1 MGGAARQS
9 CDNPDSMQN
18 ILIMTCFL
26 FGLAIGMVLAW
37 MVLRPAAR
45 QAYERAK
52 AEWEPERAVLNERL
66 QNKEQQYKE
75 LQAALD
81 DARQKLADTFKALSA
96 EALQSNNQAFL
107 DLAKATLERTQ
118 ETARGDLELRQQA
131 IADLVRPVRESLE
144 KVDSKIRELE
154 TARSG
159 AYAGLSE
166 QVRALL
172 ETQAQL
178 RSETSRLATALRSPS
193 VRGRWGE
200 IQLKRVV
207 EMAGMLEHCDFYS
220 QPVTTTE
227 EGRLRPDLLVRLPGG
242 KNIVVDAK
250 TPLEAYLAASESSG
264 DETRR
269 TLLQDHARQV
279 RAHIATLARKQ
290 YWEQFDPA
298 PEFVVLF
305 LPGESFFSAALQADP
320 SLIEAGAGQRVI
332 LATPTTLIALL
343 RAVAYGWS
351 QENIAQNAAEISRL
365 GKELYKRLAY
375 MSGHWD
381 RLGKSLERA
390 VEAYNEAAGSLES
403 RVLVTA
409 RKFEELETSPF
420 GFVLESPQ
428 PIDTRPRTLAAPES
442 P

>member
-1 MGGAARQS
+1 
-9 CDNPDSMQN
+9 
-18 ILIMTCFL
+18 L
-26 FGLAIGMVLAW
+26 FGLTIGMLMAW
-37 MVLRPAAR
+37 ILLRPAAQ

-66 QNKEQQYKE
+66 QNKEQQYKD
-75 LQAALD
+75 LQSALD

-96 EALQSNNQAFL
+96 EALQTNNQAFL

-144 KVDSKIRELE
+144 KVGAKIQDLE

-178 RSETSRLATALRSPS
+178 RSETSRLATALRSPG

-220 QPVTTTE
+220 QPVATTQD
-227 EGRLRPDLLVRLPGG
+227 GRLRPDLLVRLPGG

-250 TPLEAYLAASESSG
+250 TPLEAYLAASESTD

-269 TLLQDHARQV
+269 MRLQDHARQV

-305 LPGESFFSAALQADP
+305 LPGESFFSAALEADP
-320 SLIEAGAGQRVI
+320 SLIEAGAGQLII

-343 RAVAYGWS
+343 RAVYYGWQ
-351 QENIAQNAAEISRL
+351 QENVAQNAAEISRL

-390 VEAYNEAAGSLES
+390 VESYNEAVGSLES

-428 PIDTRPRTLAAPES
+428 PIDTRPRSIAAAELSGAADAPAEQPVLS
-442 P
+442 

>member
-1 MGGAARQS
+1 
-9 CDNPDSMQN
+9 MQN
-18 ILIMTCFL
+18 ILLVTCFL
-26 FGLAIGMVLAW
+26 FGLAIGMLLAW
-37 MVLRPAAR
+37 ILLRPTAR

-118 ETARGDLELRQQA
+118 ETARCDLELRQQA

-305 LPGESFFSAALQADP
+305 LPGESFFSAALEADP

>member
-1 MGGAARQS
+1 
-9 CDNPDSMQN
+9 MQN
-18 ILIMTCFL
+18 ILIITCFL

-37 MVLRPAAR
+37 VVLRPAAH

-66 QNKEQQYKE
+66 QNKGQQYKE
-75 LQAALD
+75 LQSALD

-96 EALQSNNQAFL
+96 DALQSNNQAFL
-107 DLAKATLERTQ
+107 DLAKASLEHTH
-118 ETARGDLELRQQA
+118 ETVRGDLDLRQQA

-144 KVDSKIRELE
+144 KVDSKIQDLE
-154 TARSG
+154 TARAG
-159 AYAGLSE
+159 AYAGLVE

-172 ETQAQL
+172 DGQAQL
-178 RSETSRLATALRSPS
+178 RSETSRLATALRAPS

-207 EMAGMLEHCDFYS
+207 ELAGMLEHCDFYS
-220 QPVTTTE
+220 QPVATTE

-250 TPLEAYLAASESSG
+250 TPLEAYLAASEAP
-264 DETRR
+264 DDDARA

-279 RAHIATLARKQ
+279 RAHIAALARKQ

-305 LPGESFFSAALQADP
+305 LPGESFFSAALEKDP

-343 RAVAYGWS
+343 LAVAYGW
-351 QENIAQNAAEISRL
+351 QRENIAQNAAEISRL

-375 MSGHWD
+375 MAGHWD
-381 RLGKSLERA
+381 RLGRSLERA
-390 VEAYNEAAGSLES
+390 VEAYNEATGSLES

-428 PIDTRPRTLAAPES
+428 PIDTRARTLPAPEIAS
-442 P
+442 PTETA

>member
-1 MGGAARQS
+1 
-9 CDNPDSMQN
+9 MQN
-18 ILIMTCFL
+18 ILLVTCFL
-26 FGLAIGMVLAW
+26 FGLAIGMLLAW
-37 MVLRPAAR
+37 ILLRPTAR

-305 LPGESFFSAALQADP
+305 LPGESFFSAALEADP